1 MTCKTKDFKI
11 CKKCFGEKKV
21 RTPYVGVVAG
31 QCITERLTQLLL
43 RSFHTS
49 GSANLDINI
58 NVSNFIK
65 ENLIDIDETDKIKL
79 IFSNQNIPKEFTSI
93 EGFEEIKNNTV
104 IFNNIDH
111 VIENTD
117 ALSTVENIREILRK
131 NDNVVM
137 TPSQYYTSLT
147 ECILSVGG
155 GIYSSYVEM
164 ILAHIFMVDKE
175 NFWRYNQDKKIS
187 TKLSD
192 KTIATKISPLLGFL
206 YQPNRISIDGI
217 EEKHLIE
224 KINDEETNLSMHE
237 KIFLQKF

>member
-1 MTCKTKDFKI
+1 M
-11 CKKCFGEKKV
+11 
-21 RTPYVGVVAG
+21 
-31 QCITERLTQLLL
+31 
-43 RSFHTS
+43 
-49 GSANLDINI
+49 
-58 NVSNFIK
+58 
-65 ENLIDIDETDKIKL
+65 
-79 IFSNQNIPKEFTSI
+79 SI

-111 VIENTD
+111 IIENSD

-137 TPSQYYTSLT
+137 TPNQYYTSLT

-155 GIYSSYVEM
+155 GIYSSYIEM